1 MKQLELF
8 KVKNNKKLR
17 KRIKEVRDNSLNGLV
32 SNFGGPYTGDY
43 GTPNSINQTNMLR
56 NNQKAELISMDR
68 NLLSYLYVN
77 YGLVQTIVDVPV
89 EDAFRGTIKVIG
101 RTAEPKKDT
110 SKDEK
115 ALRKVFNSIKKVFSN
130 SEEKEEENKEQNNN
144 QPQMSVQ
151 DKILL
156 EKYED
161 RKRAEADAEGL
172 EIKDKKADEAMAGEE
187 LTPFEIKRI
196 EQYMLDNNV
205 YETIKYAIKWGR
217 LYGGGGV
224 IVNCGQKPDTKL
236 DIEKIN
242 QDTPLEFYHADM
254 WELSGIKEGNP
265 IGDVKVDWTLDVPFN
280 YYGKPLHKSRVL
292 LYKGK
297 EAPSFIRWRL
307 RGWGTSEIERFV
319 RSINQFIKNNNVIYE
334 LLDEA
339 KMDVYQ
345 VTGFNDSLQDVDGTS
360 AITERFRLAT
370 MLKNYT
376 NAIAIDTEDNYQQ
389 KQVSFSGLAEI
400 ANQFRLNVAADLRMP
415 LTKIFGMS
423 SAGFN
428 SGDDDIENYNS
439 MIESEIRSKAKNLI
453 VQVLRIVARKV
464 LGKTCDFDIE
474 FAPLRNLAP
483 LDSQKI
489 KNSEFTMLLKAYYGG
504 VISANELINAMNK
517 NTLLGFEVKP
527 KEKIVPDPE
536 LGKLFIRDN
545 L

>member
-1 MKQLELF
+1 MKQQELF
-8 KVKNNKKLR
+8 KLKDKKKIIR
-17 KRIKEVRDNSLNGLV
+17 AIKKARDNSLSGLV
-32 SNFGGPYTGDY
+32 SNFGAPYSGNE
-43 GTPNSINQTNMLR
+43 GSPNSINQTNMLR
-56 NNQKAELISMDR
+56 NNQKFELISMDR

-89 EDAFRGTIKVIG
+89 EDAFRGSIKITG
-101 RTAEPKKDT
+101 RSAEPKKQNY
-110 SKDEK
+110 KEEK
-115 ALRKVFNSIKKVFSN
+115 SLRKVFNSVKKIFN
-130 SEEKEEENKEQNNN
+130 ASEEQVEGEDNII
-144 QPQMSVQ
+144 QMSVA
-151 DKILL
+151 DRILL
-156 EKYED
+156 EKYEE
-161 RKRAEADAEGL
+161 RKKAEEEYQTL
-172 EIKDKKADEAMAGEE
+172 EVEDKKADEILAGEE
-187 LTPFEIKRI
+187 LSPLEIRKI
-196 EQYMLDNNV
+196 EQYMLDNNI

-217 LYGGGGV
+217 LYGGGGIV
-224 IVNCGQKPDTKL
+224 INTAQNPETEL
-236 DIEKIN
+236 NIEKIN

-265 IGDVKVDWTLDVPFN
+265 IGDVKVDWSLDVPFN
-280 YYGKPLHKSRVL
+280 YYGHRLNKSRVL

-297 EAPSFIRWRL
+297 EAPSMIRWRL

-345 VTGFNDSLQDVDGTS
+345 VTGFNDTLQDLDGTN

-370 MLKNYT
+370 LLKNYT
-376 NAIAIDTEDNYQQ
+376 NAIAIDTEDSYQQ

-439 MIESEIRSKAKNLI
+439 MIESEIRSKVKNII
-453 VQVLRIVARKV
+453 VQVLKVVARKV
-464 LGKTCDFDIE
+464 LGKTCDFDVE
-474 FAPLRNLAP
+474 FAPLRNIAP
-483 LDSQKI
+483 IDQQKI
-489 KNSEFTMLLKAYYGG
+489 KSSDFQMLLKGYYGG
-504 VISANELINAMNK
+504 VLSPKELIDAINQK
-517 NTLLGFEVKP
+517 NIFGFAV
-527 KEKIVPDPE
+527 KEKKKMAADPE
-536 LGKLFIRDN
+536 LGKIFIRDN

>member
-17 KRIKEVRDNSLNGLV
+17 KRIKEVRDNSFNGLV

-130 SEEKEEENKEQNNN
+130 SEDKEKEEKGQADN
-144 QPQMSVQ
+144 QPQMSVS

-172 EIKDKKADEAMAGEE
+172 EIKDKKADEALAGEE
-187 LTPFEIKRI
+187 LTPFEIKKI

-205 YETIKYAIKWGR
+205 YETIKYALKWGR

-242 QDTPLEFYHADM
+242 PDTPLEFYHADM

-292 LYKGK
+292 LFKGK
-297 EAPSFIRWRL
+297 EAPSFLRWRL

-439 MIESEIRSKAKNLI
+439 MIESEIRSKAKNLV

-504 VISANELINAMNK
+504 VISANELINAINK
-517 NTLLGFEVKP
+517 KTLLGFEIKP

>member
-1 MKQLELF
+1 MKQQELF
-8 KVKNNKKLR
+8 KFADKKKLAR
-17 KRIKEVRDNSLNGLV
+17 VMKRARDNSLNGLV
-32 SNFGGPYTGDY
+32 SNFGAPYMGDY
-43 GTPNSINQTNMLR
+43 GAPNSINQTNMLR
-56 NNQKAELISMDR
+56 NNQKFELISMDR

-89 EDAFRGTIKVIG
+89 EDAFRGSLKIAG
-101 RTAEPKKDT
+101 RSAEPKKDT
-110 SKDEK
+110 SKEEK
-115 ALRKVFNSIKKVFSN
+115 ALKKIFNSVKKVFSN
-130 SEEKEEENKEQNNN
+130 SEEQKEQTSNE
-144 QPQMSVQ
+144 PKMSASDQ
-151 DKILL
+151 ILL
-156 EKYED
+156 EKYEA
-161 RKRAEADAEGL
+161 RKKAEAEITGL
-172 EIKDKKADEAMAGEE
+172 EVKDKKADELMAGEE
-187 LTPFEIKRI
+187 LSPYEIKKI

-205 YETIKYAIKWGR
+205 YETIKYALKWGR

-224 IVNCGQKPDTKL
+224 VINCGQNPSTRL

-265 IGDVKVDWTLDVPFN
+265 IGDVKMDWTLDVPFN

-345 VTGFNDSLQDVDGTS
+345 VTGFNDSLQDTDGTN

-439 MIESEIRSKAKNLI
+439 MIEAEIRSKAKNLV

-464 LGKTCDFDIE
+464 LGKTCEFDVE
-474 FAPLRNLAP
+474 FAPLRNVSP
-483 LDSQKI
+483 LEQQKI
-489 KNSEFTMLLKAYYGG
+489 KNSEFTMLLKSYYGG
-504 VISANELINAMNK
+504 VISAKELIDAINK
-517 NTLLGFEVKP
+517 KTLLGFEIKR

>member
-1 MKQLELF
+1 MKQQELF
-8 KVKNNKKLR
+8 KLKDKKKIIR
-17 KRIKEVRDNSLNGLV
+17 AIKKARDNSLSGLV
-32 SNFGGPYTGDY
+32 SNFGAPYSGNE
-43 GTPNSINQTNMLR
+43 GSPNSINQTNMLR
-56 NNQKAELISMDR
+56 NNQKFELISMDR

-89 EDAFRGTIKVIG
+89 EDAFRGSIKITG
-101 RTAEPKKDT
+101 RSAEPKKQNP
-110 SKDEK
+110 KEEK
-115 ALRKVFNSIKKVFSN
+115 SLRKVFNSVKKIFN
-130 SEEKEEENKEQNNN
+130 ASEEQVEGEDNII
-144 QPQMSVQ
+144 QMSVA
-151 DKILL
+151 DRILL
-156 EKYED
+156 EKYEE
-161 RKRAEADAEGL
+161 RKKAEEEYQTL
-172 EIKDKKADEAMAGEE
+172 EVEDKKADEILAGEE
-187 LTPFEIKRI
+187 LSPLEIRKI

-217 LYGGGGV
+217 LYGGGGIV
-224 IVNCGQKPDTKL
+224 INTAQNPETEL
-236 DIEKIN
+236 NIEKIN

-265 IGDVKVDWTLDVPFN
+265 IGDVKVDWSLNVPFN
-280 YYGKPLHKSRVL
+280 YYGHGLNKSRVL

-297 EAPSFIRWRL
+297 EAPSMIRWRL

-345 VTGFNDSLQDVDGTS
+345 VTGFNDTLQDMDGTN

-370 MLKNYT
+370 LLKNYT
-376 NAIAIDTEDNYQQ
+376 NAIAIDTEDSYQQ

-439 MIESEIRSKAKNLI
+439 MIESEIRSKVKNII
-453 VQVLRIVARKV
+453 VQVLKVVARKV

-474 FAPLRNLAP
+474 FAPLRNIAP
-483 LDSQKI
+483 IDQQKI
-489 KNSEFTMLLKAYYGG
+489 KSSDFQMLLKGYYGG
-504 VISANELINAMNK
+504 VLSPKELIDAINQK
-517 NTLLGFEVKP
+517 NIFGFAV
-527 KEKIVPDPE
+527 KEKKKMAADPE
-536 LGKLFIRDN
+536 LGKIFIRDN

>member
-1 MKQLELF
+1 MKQQQELF
-8 KVKNNKKLR
+8 NFKDKKRLIR
-17 KRIKEVRDNSLNGLV
+17 KIRDARNNSLNGLV
-32 SNFGGPYTGDY
+32 SNFGAPYTGDY

-101 RTAEPKKDT
+101 RSAEPKKDT
-110 SKDEK
+110 QKEEK
-115 ALRKVFNSIKKVFSN
+115 ALRKVFNSVKKIFSN
-130 SEEKEEENKEQNNN
+130 SEESKEQNSNGSV
-144 QPQMSVQ
+144 MSVS
-151 DKILL
+151 DKIML
-156 EKYED
+156 EKYEE
-161 RKRAEADAEGL
+161 RKKAEADSRGL
-172 EIKDKKADEAMAGEE
+172 EVEDKEADRAMAGDE
-187 LTPFEIKRI
+187 LSPYEIKKI

-205 YETIKYAIKWGR
+205 YETIKYALKWGR
-217 LYGGGGV
+217 LYGGGGIV
-224 IVNCGQKPDTKL
+224 INTAQDPSKPL
-236 DIEKIN
+236 NIEKIN
-242 QDTPLEFYHADM
+242 QDSPLEFYHADL
-254 WELSGIKEGNP
+254 WELSGIKQGNP
-265 IGDVKVDWTLDVPFN
+265 IGDVKTDWSSDVPFN

-345 VTGFNDSLQDVDGTS
+345 VMGFNDSLQDVDGTN

-439 MIESEIRSKAKNLI
+439 MIESEIRSKAKNLV

-464 LGKTCDFDIE
+464 LG
-474 FAPLRNLAP
+474 
-483 LDSQKI
+483 I
-489 KNSEFTMLLKAYYGG
+489 KNSTSRKSTTPREMLL
-504 VISANELINAMNK
+504 
-517 NTLLGFEVKP
+517 
-527 KEKIVPDPE
+527 
-536 LGKLFIRDN
+536 
-545 L
+545 